1 MVHIRP
7 SFHSHD
13 TQITPAKQV
22 WISNK
27 EIGIISIPLEDFLM
41 TFPVNNTPHDSHYSE
56 IHHRVVYLY
65 EDLLLN
71 FMWIE

>member
-1 MVHIRP
+1 MVYVRP

-13 TQITPAKQV
+13 TQITPTKWV
-22 WISNK
+22 WISSK
-27 EIGIISIPLEDFLM
+27 DTGIISSPLEAFLM
-41 TFPVNNTPHDSHYSE
+41 TFPVNNTPHYSHYSE
-56 IHHRVVYLY
+56 IHQRVVYLY